1 MENSQKSKVEY
12 SENKKQRRIEKK
24 YERLI
29 AQAIEDYKDKTIEE
43 LFKYLDELK
52 EEMKKELIRVG
63 VISEDL

>member
-1 MENSQKSKVEY
+1 MVNSQKSKVEY

-29 AQAIEDYKDKTIEE
+29 AQAIEDYKDKTMEE

-63 VISEDL
+63 VISED

>member
-1 MENSQKSKVEY
+1 VANSKNNSVEY

-29 AQAIEDYKDKTIEE
+29 AQAIEDYKDKTMEE

-52 EEMKKELIRVG
+52 EDMKKELIRVG
-63 VISEDL
+63 VISED

>member
-1 MENSQKSKVEY
+1 MANSQKSKVEY

-29 AQAIEDYKDKTIEE
+29 AQAINDYKDKTMEE

-63 VISEDL
+63 VISED

>member
-1 MENSQKSKVEY
+1 MANSQKSKVEY

-29 AQAIEDYKDKTIEE
+29 AQAIEDYKDKTMEE

-63 VISEDL
+63 VISED

>member
-1 MENSQKSKVEY
+1 MANSQKSKVEY

-29 AQAIEDYKDKTIEE
+29 SQAIEDYKDKTMEE

-63 VISEDL
+63 VISED

>member
-1 MENSQKSKVEY
+1 MANSQKSKVEY

-29 AQAIEDYKDKTIEE
+29 AQAIEDYKDKTMEE

-52 EEMKKELIRVG
+52 EDMKKELIRVG
-63 VISEDL
+63 VISED

>member
-1 MENSQKSKVEY
+1 MANSQKSKVEY

-29 AQAIEDYKDKTIEE
+29 AQAIEDYKYQTMEE

-63 VISEDL
+63 VISED

>member
-1 MENSQKSKVEY
+1 MANSQKSKVEY

-29 AQAIEDYKDKTIEE
+29 AQAIDDYKDKTMEE

-63 VISEDL
+63 VISED